1 MKHKILIVV
10 NEFQN
15 IISFRIPLINFL
27 IKNKFNVEVICN
39 STEKNE
45 IKEFK
50 KKFNIKIHILRGD
63 SKGINLLKEI
73 VFITKLLILIK
84 NINPH
89 LIMSF
94 TIKPNLYSSIISK
107 IISKNNLMR
116 IYIFY

>member
-15 IISFRIPLINFL
+15 IISFRVPLINFL

-50 KKFNIKIHILRGD
+50 KKIQYKNTYF
-63 SKGINLLKEI
+63 KGRLKR
-73 VFITKLLILIK
+73 
-84 NINPH
+84 
-89 LIMSF
+89 
-94 TIKPNLYSSIISK
+94 Y
-107 IISKNNLMR
+107 
-116 IYIFY
+116 